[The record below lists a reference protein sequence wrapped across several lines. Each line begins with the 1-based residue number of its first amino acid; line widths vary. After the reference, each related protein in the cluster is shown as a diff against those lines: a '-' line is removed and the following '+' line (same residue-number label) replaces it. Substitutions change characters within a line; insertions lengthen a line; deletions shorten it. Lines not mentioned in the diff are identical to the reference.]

1 MFSLSQPFGAAC
13 EQIVKAHTVSA
24 DAANTRGAAG
34 VINASLM
41 CTNERLLD
49 EAARF
54 HRLFPL
60 MCWFLDAGNAKRSAG
75 STGRRP
81 KTAKAR
87 SRGKLGTGKAGGAM
101 RT

>member
-60 MCWFLDAGNAKRSAG
+60 MAHQRSG
-75 STGRRP
+75 DTPHLSPLSGV
-81 KTAKAR
+81 
-87 SRGKLGTGKAGGAM
+87 
-101 RT
+101 